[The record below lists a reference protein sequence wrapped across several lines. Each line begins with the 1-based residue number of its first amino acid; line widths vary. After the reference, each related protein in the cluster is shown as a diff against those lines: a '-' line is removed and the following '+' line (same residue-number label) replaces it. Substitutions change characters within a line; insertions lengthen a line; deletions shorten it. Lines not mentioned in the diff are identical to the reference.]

1 MGRIP
6 AYSRSKKI
14 GEAEPGQQRSDGGSC
29 RQWLGLSGLRSL
41 DLIRSWKDFS
51 RGVRIFKAVLVTGAE
66 SRSRSLEKLVLIQA
80 LGAVVSVEKWL
91 DWGCFGGRATRT
103 Y

>member
-1 MGRIP
+1 M
-6 AYSRSKKI
+6 
-14 GEAEPGQQRSDGGSC
+14 
-29 RQWLGLSGLRSL
+29 
-41 DLIRSWKDFS
+41 
-51 RGVRIFKAVLVTGAE
+51 RIFKAVLVTGAE